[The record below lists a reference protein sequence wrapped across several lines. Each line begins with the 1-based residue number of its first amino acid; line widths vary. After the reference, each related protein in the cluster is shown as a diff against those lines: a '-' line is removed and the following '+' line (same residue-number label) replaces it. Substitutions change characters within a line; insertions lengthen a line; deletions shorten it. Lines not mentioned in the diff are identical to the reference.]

1 MIVRLGRD
9 VRAERQKSGFV
20 RILGGGAEDG
30 AERCGEGR
38 RDIPL
43 IYSIIIHKMRA
54 KGQLFFDIR
63 KLTGIFF
70 LGGLKRVVNEENT
83 A

>member
-30 AERCGEGR
+30 AERCGEMR
-38 RDIPL
+38 E
-43 IYSIIIHKMRA
+43 MRA
-54 KGQLFFDIR
+54 IARGE
-63 KLTGIFF
+63 IF
-70 LGGLKRVVNEENT
+70 L
-83 A
+83 